1 MPPPFTGEKM
11 SDDIK
16 KQVLQFLDDAEI
28 AYELFEHEPSFTIEQ
43 CAEIEKIT
51 NAPICKNLLLC
62 PSNKSEYV
70 LLAMQGEKPF
80 VTKEISKRL
89 GKSRLSF
96 ADGEMMMQL
105 LKTAPGSLS
114 ITGLIFDKS
123 HRVQLAVDS
132 DLLNNEYFCCHPCD
146 NTATLKIKTADVF
159 EKFLPLLGVTPIITE
174 V

>member
-1 MPPPFTGEKM
+1 M
-11 SDDIK
+11 SNDIK
-16 KQVLQFLDDAEI
+16 KRVLRFLDDAEI
-28 AYELFEHEPSFTIEQ
+28 TYELFEHEPSFTIAQ
-43 CAEIEKIT
+43 CTEIEKIT

-70 LLAMQGEKPF
+70 LLAMRGDRPF
-80 VTKEISKRL
+80 VTKEISKKL

-96 ADGEMMMQL
+96 ADGEMMMRL
-105 LKTAPGSLS
+105 LKTKSGSLS
-114 ITGLIFDKS
+114 IMGLIFDES

-132 DLLNNEYFCCHPCD
+132 ALLDNEYFCCHPCD

-159 EKFLPLLGVTPIITE
+159 EKFLPTLGVTPIITE